1 MKSST
6 LSFASITAITLFLL
20 LSLSDVQGGSPG
32 VAAGEGGNPATDQP
46 WRRELQDLGFTPSL
60 EWDADVFVT
69 ARGGIRQGAVADGL
83 IRLALDIDGY
93 QLTRSAILHD
103 TELHIEGIYPY
114 GTDISTDVGEL
125 AAVNN
130 NAAYNS
136 PKLYEVWFQKAFQ
149 VGSVNGSLRIG
160 LMGADQEFDV
170 NDTAALLING
180 TFGAPLALGGTAPV
194 PVYPFSALGV
204 RLESSVGDDKRLKL
218 TFRSGIYDGNSAA
231 PEFGASSVG
240 APTSPAYNKYGID
253 FHLNPSTGL
262 IILNEL
268 AFDFLGPRPGVPAP
282 GAGRWFIGP
291 GHVLIGGFYATNRFE
306 NIYQAQLQ
314 RSGVAEALTPPAD
327 LSGDYGV
334 YSLWEQQFYQ
344 DTPKSA
350 GGLYL
355 FARGLAVPADRNFV
369 TVSAETGAVYKGV
382 LRRQADLRDSVGVG
396 FAYNSISNNV
406 RRADEVARQAGVP
419 EAPNLESEAVIEA
432 TYVLP
437 ITSNWR
443 LQPDVQWIICP
454 DGIAYSRNALV
465 IGLRSILTF

>member
-1 MKSST
+1 MKSSG
-6 LSFASITAITLFLL
+6 LNFANIITITVFLL
-20 LSLSDVQGGSPG
+20 LSLSDVRGGNSA
-32 VAAGEGGNPATDQP
+32 VAGGGNGNPATDQP
-46 WRRELQDLGFTPSL
+46 WRKELQDLGFTPSL
-60 EWDADVFVT
+60 EWDADVFVNT
-69 ARGGIRQGAVADGL
+69 RGGIKQGAVADGL

-93 QLTRSAILHD
+93 QLTSSAILHD
-103 TELHIEGIYPY
+103 TQLHIEGIYPY
-114 GTDISTDVGEL
+114 GTDISTYVGEL

-136 PKLYEVWFQKAFQ
+136 PRLYEAWFQKGFQ
-149 VGSVNGSLRIG
+149 VGSVNGTLRIG

-170 NDTAALLING
+170 NDAAALFINS

-204 RLESSVGDDKRLKL
+204 RLQSSVGDDKRLKL

-231 PEFGASSVG
+231 PQFGASSVG
-240 APTSPAYNKYGID
+240 APASPSYDKYGID
-253 FHLNPSTGL
+253 FHLDPSAGL

-268 AFDFLGPRPGVPAP
+268 AFDFLGLQPGVPPP
-282 GAGRWFIGP
+282 GAGHWFIGP

-306 NIYQAQLQ
+306 HIYQAQLQ
-314 RSGVAEALTPPAD
+314 RSGVAKAFTPLAD

-334 YSLWEQQFYQ
+334 YLLWEQQFYQ
-344 DTPKSA
+344 DTPDSA

-355 FARGLAVPADRNFV
+355 FTRGLALPADRNFV

-382 LRRQADLRDSVGVG
+382 LRRQADLRDSIGVG
-396 FAYNSISNNV
+396 FAYNSISDHV

-419 EAPNLESEAVIEA
+419 EAPNLESEAVLEA

-443 LQPDVQWIICP
+443 LQPDLQWVICP
-454 DGIAYSRNALV
+454 DGTASSRNALV